1 MTGARKF
8 PAGISVREAVA
19 KWGDHWAA
27 GYFPVAADGPRFA
40 DIDDGIV
47 MDFCSVAIEEDGR
60 RESMNDRAR
69 VGL

>member
-1 MTGARKF
+1 MSGARKF
-8 PAGISVREAVA
+8 PAGISVREAVT

-27 GYFPVAADGPRFA
+27 GYYRIDAGGPRFA

-60 RESMNDRAR
+60 RESMDERSR